1 MTKKAYLNATLLD
14 PETGLHEKGGL
25 LIEGDKILDLG
36 SHLNKDAVGS
46 DCEIHL
52 LEGDEYIAPGLVDMR
67 ALIGEPGNDHKEDFA
82 SACKAAAAGGITT
95 LACLPETM
103 PVIDNVASLEFV
115 AKKTRE
121 QNSVKIHAYASL
133 TKDMAGSDL
142 SEIGLLTQNGAVGFT
157 DCLTPIRSPKTL
169 ARALSYSKICNAL
182 IINHPF
188 DPDLTGNGHINKG
201 ALATRLGL
209 NGIPREAEIIML
221 ERDMRIVEMTGGRY
235 HAANISTS
243 DSVEIIRKA
252 KEKGLNVT
260 CDTAAFYATLTE
272 NDVED
277 YRTFTKLMP
286 PLRDDQD
293 RAAIAHA
300 IKDGVIDII
309 TSDHRPEDQD
319 SKRLPFAD
327 ASIGA
332 IGLETLLSLSL
343 AIADETQMPLIDL
356 IASLTLK
363 PANLLGLS
371 DVGRLKKEGIA
382 DFMIFSPTLGWRM
395 DASKLHSKAKNTP
408 YDQRAMTGTVLETV
422 INGKTI
428 FKKAS

>member
-1 MTKKAYLNATLLD
+1 MSKKAYLNATLID
-14 PETGLHEKGGL
+14 PETGLNEKGGIL
-25 LIEGDKILDLG
+25 FEEDRILDLG
-36 SHLNKDAVGS
+36 AHLNKDSLGS
-46 DCEIHL
+46 ACEVTI
-52 LEGDEYIAPGLVDMR
+52 LEGDEYIAPGLVDIR
-67 ALIGEPGNDHKEDFA
+67 ALIGEPGNDHKEDFS
-82 SACKAAAAGGITT
+82 SACSAAAAGGITT
-95 LACLPETM
+95 LACLPETK
-103 PVIDNVASLEFV
+103 PVIDNIASLEFV

-133 TKDMAGSDL
+133 TKNMDGKDL
-142 SEIGLLTQNGAVGFT
+142 SEIGMLTQNGAVGFT
-157 DCLTPIRSPKTL
+157 DCLAPIKSPKTL

-182 IINHPF
+182 IINHPN
-188 DPDLTGNGHINKG
+188 DLDLTGDGHMNKG

-221 ERDMRIVEMTGGRY
+221 ERDMRILEMTGGRY

-243 DSVEIIRKA
+243 DSVDIIRKA

-286 PLRDDQD
+286 PLRSDDD
-293 RAAIAHA
+293 RSSIAHA
-300 IKDGVIDII
+300 IKDGTIDII

-332 IGLETLLSLSL
+332 VGLETLLSLGL
-343 AIADETQMPLIDL
+343 AIADETDMPLIDL
-356 IASLTLK
+356 IASLSLK
-363 PANLLGLS
+363 PANLLGLR
-371 DVGRLKKEGIA
+371 DAGRLKKNGAA
-382 DFMIFSPTLGWRM
+382 DFIIFSPTLGWRM

-408 YDQRAMTGTVLETV
+408 FDQRAMTGTVLETV
-422 INGKTI
+422 INGITHY
-428 FKKAS
+428 KKA